1 MNGDGMKVDVRC
13 WRLDGGEFV
22 IGGIRFE
29 VGRLRQDG
37 SAQRRL
43 LRIDNCLYLVSSIF
57 LF

>member
-1 MNGDGMKVDVRC
+1 MKVDVRG

-37 SAQRRL
+37 SAQRLL